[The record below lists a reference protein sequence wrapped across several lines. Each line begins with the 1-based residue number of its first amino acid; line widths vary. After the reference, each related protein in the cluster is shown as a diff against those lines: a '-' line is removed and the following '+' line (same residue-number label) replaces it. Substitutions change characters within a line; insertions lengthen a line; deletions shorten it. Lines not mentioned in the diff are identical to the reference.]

1 MVSLSSSIPPSV
13 SPIPVMRTSPL
24 LVVQTSCAL
33 GADNTEIRNTK
44 KFEYRPQAAPLTE
57 LTS

>member
-1 MVSLSSSIPPSV
+1 MVSLSSSISHSV

-33 GADNTEIRNTK
+33 GADNTEIYPVLRNSSIDHK
-44 KFEYRPQAAPLTE
+44 LHR
-57 LTS
+57 